1 VFVDATII
9 RILLVPATMRIL
21 GDWNWW
27 PGGRK
32 VTFGATRKRSAR
44 DRAPDENVP
53 ASRRTRRDKIDS

>member
-32 VTFGATRKRSAR
+32 VTFGARLKEPAR
-44 DRAPDENVP
+44 D
-53 ASRRTRRDKIDS
+53 